1 MSLTLG
7 IVSFWL
13 EMVLSFC
20 AGNYALWGS
29 WHRQKETERAEEKDT
44 LWSFVNMMGWA
55 ERNRMCLWMTACVF
69 ILYMWVVAVHASWTW
84 GLKVTVILAN
94 LTFLCELLR
103 LSCLLAF
110 VFFLHLVFSLKMSLS
125 VCLISHP
132 TISSITHLLFLC
144 LLSSIYRPHPSFILP
159 LSPFQSS
166 PLCFTLSFSA
176 TLPCVVWRKWVV
188 LNVVLSLVSVNSME
202 RADDNL

>member
-94 LTFLCELLR
+94 LTFLCEMLR

-110 VFFLHLVFSLKMSLS
+110 VFFTFSLFSQNESFCLSNFPSYNLINHSSLIFVS
-125 VCLISHP
+125 SLIDLP
-132 TISSITHLLFLC
+132 
-144 LLSSIYRPHPSFILP
+144 PPSFLYPPPISVPVFPP
-159 LSPFQSS
+159 LLYFVFQ
-166 PLCFTLSFSA
+166 CHIA
-176 TLPCVVWRKWVV
+176 MCCV
-188 LNVVLSLVSVNSME
+188 
-202 RADDNL
+202 A

>member
-94 LTFLCELLR
+94 LTFLCEMLR

-132 TISSITHLLFLC
+132 TINHSSLIFV
-144 LLSSIYRPHPSFILP
+144 SSLIDLPPPSFLYPPPISVPVFPP
-159 LSPFQSS
+159 LLYFVFQ
-166 PLCFTLSFSA
+166 CHIA
-176 TLPCVVWRKWVV
+176 MCCV
-188 LNVVLSLVSVNSME
+188 
-202 RADDNL
+202 A